1 MSEDK
6 LASPKIKILNDWKI
20 ILIPNND
27 SLCFNIYKINTKD
40 IYKKTFKLEY
50 FKKLKYFEPNHN
62 IKEIFHYILRIIDIT
77 KIELIENGNYLKIIF
92 KSTDNNDSNI
102 EFVLDKYLLEDDI
115 KRINKINFIIKQEKK
130 IKTQFLNINLEK
142 IKSITAHNNII
153 SSISLFPIGNLVS
166 VSTDK
171 SIKIWDKNL
180 NLIQLISNAHDDYIY
195 YVNVKDDNF
204 FVTCSL
210 DLSIRTWKKKDNKF
224 KLYEI
229 IHNAHYDIINKVIF
243 FSNGKII
250 SCSKDKTVKLW
261 EGKNKHQC
269 ITMMTHS
276 KSINSILLLKDNNI
290 LITSGNDGTKFWNF
304 NSCQCIFYI
313 EDAII
318 YFNGD
323 NLVRLDKDRIL
334 IGGNKIHIFSLKDN
348 KIIKNIDIKFDCYGI
363 CVLEDKN
370 IFLVCGSCKDI
381 LIFRSDN
388 YEKIYVKNNVHDYN
402 ITGLIWIRENL
413 ICSYSIDASIKLW
426 AVNIV

>member
-1 MSEDK
+1 MSNDK
-6 LASPKIKILNDWKI
+6 LSPKIKIFNDWKI

-27 SLCFNIYKINTKD
+27 SICFNIYKLNSKN
-40 IYKKTFKLEY
+40 IYLKTFKLE
-50 FKKLKYFEPNHN
+50 FLKKLKYFEPNHN
-62 IKEIFHYILRIIDIT
+62 IKEIFNYILRIINLK

-92 KSTDNNDSNI
+92 ISINYNNLNI
-102 EFVLDKYLLEDDI
+102 ELILDKKVLDDI
-115 KRINKINFIIKQEKK
+115 KRINTINYIIKQEKNT
-130 IKTQFLNINLEK
+130 KTQFLNINLEK
-142 IKSITAHNNII
+142 IKSITAHNDII

-171 SIKIWDKNL
+171 SIKIWDQNL
-180 NLIQLISNAHDDYIY
+180 NFIQLIKNAHDDYIY

-204 FVTCSL
+204 FITCSR
-210 DLSIRTWKKKDNKF
+210 DLSIRIWKKKENKF
-224 KLYEI
+224 SLFEI

-243 FSNGKII
+243 FLNGKFI

-276 KSINSILLLKDNNI
+276 KSINSILLLNDNNI
-290 LITSGNDGTKFWNF
+290 LITSGEDGTKFWNF
-304 NSCQCIFYI
+304 NSCQCNLYI
-313 EDAII
+313 ENAII

-323 NLVRLDKDRIL
+323 TLVRLDKDRII
-334 IGGNKIHIFSLKDN
+334 IGGYKIHIFSFEEK

-381 LIFRSDN
+381 LIFRCDN
-388 YEKIYVKNNVHDYN
+388 YENIYIKNNVHDFN
-402 ITGLIWIRENL
+402 ITGLIRIRDNL
-413 ICSYSIDASIKLW
+413 ICSYSIDTSIKLW
-426 AVNIV
+426 SLNII

>member
-1 MSEDK
+1 MSNDK
-6 LASPKIKILNDWKI
+6 LSPKIKIFNDWKI

-27 SLCFNIYKINTKD
+27 SICFNIYKLNSKN
-40 IYKKTFKLEY
+40 IYLKTFKLE
-50 FKKLKYFEPNHN
+50 FLKKLKYFEPNHN
-62 IKEIFHYILRIIDIT
+62 IKEIFNYILRIINLK

-92 KSTDNNDSNI
+92 ISINYNNLNI
-102 EFVLDKYLLEDDI
+102 ELILDKKVLEDDI
-115 KRINKINFIIKQEKK
+115 KRINTINFIIKQEKNT
-130 IKTQFLNINLEK
+130 KTQFLNINLEK
-142 IKSITAHNNII
+142 IKSITAHNDII

-180 NLIQLISNAHDDYIY
+180 NFIQLIKNAHDDYIY

-204 FVTCSL
+204 FITCSR
-210 DLSIRTWKKKDNKF
+210 DLSIRIWKKKENKF
-224 KLYEI
+224 SLFEI

-243 FSNGKII
+243 FLNGKFI
-250 SCSKDKTVKLW
+250 SCSKDKTIKLW

-276 KSINSILLLKDNNI
+276 KSINSILLLNDNNI
-290 LITSGNDGTKFWNF
+290 LITSGEDGTKFWNF
-304 NSCQCIFYI
+304 NSCQCNLYI
-313 EDAII
+313 ENAII

-323 NLVRLDKDRIL
+323 TLVRLDKDRII
-334 IGGNKIHIFSLKDN
+334 IGGYKIHIFSFEEK

-381 LIFRSDN
+381 LIFRCDN
-388 YEKIYVKNNVHDYN
+388 YENIYIKNNVHDFN
-402 ITGLIWIRENL
+402 ITGLIRIRDNL
-413 ICSYSIDASIKLW
+413 ICSYSIDTSIKLW
-426 AVNIV
+426 SLNII

>member
-1 MSEDK
+1 MSNDK
-6 LASPKIKILNDWKI
+6 LSPKIKIFNDWKI

-27 SLCFNIYKINTKD
+27 SICFNIYKLNSKN
-40 IYKKTFKLEY
+40 IYLKTFKLE
-50 FKKLKYFEPNHN
+50 FLKKLKYFEPNHN
-62 IKEIFHYILRIIDIT
+62 IKEIFNYILRIINLK

-92 KSTDNNDSNI
+92 ISINYNNLNI
-102 EFVLDKYLLEDDI
+102 ELILDKKVLDDI
-115 KRINKINFIIKQEKK
+115 KRINTINYIIKQEKNT
-130 IKTQFLNINLEK
+130 KTQFLNINLEK
-142 IKSITAHNNII
+142 IKSITAHNDII

-180 NLIQLISNAHDDYIY
+180 NFIQLIKNAHDDYIY

-204 FVTCSL
+204 FITCSR
-210 DLSIRTWKKKDNKF
+210 DLSIRIWKKKENKF
-224 KLYEI
+224 SLFEI

-243 FSNGKII
+243 FLNGKFI
-250 SCSKDKTVKLW
+250 SCSKDKTIKLW

-276 KSINSILLLKDNNI
+276 KSINSILLLNDNNI
-290 LITSGNDGTKFWNF
+290 LITSGEDGTKFWNF
-304 NSCQCIFYI
+304 NSCQCNLYI
-313 EDAII
+313 ENAII

-323 NLVRLDKDRIL
+323 TLVRLDKDRII
-334 IGGNKIHIFSLKDN
+334 IGGYKIHIFSFEEK

-381 LIFRSDN
+381 LIFRCDN
-388 YEKIYVKNNVHDYN
+388 YENIYIKNNVHDFN
-402 ITGLIWIRENL
+402 ITGLIRIRDNL
-413 ICSYSIDASIKLW
+413 ICSYSIDTSIKLW
-426 AVNIV
+426 SLNII

>member
-1 MSEDK
+1 MSNDK
-6 LASPKIKILNDWKI
+6 LSPKIKIFNDWKI

-27 SLCFNIYKINTKD
+27 SICFNIYKLNSKN
-40 IYKKTFKLEY
+40 IYLKTFKLE
-50 FKKLKYFEPNHN
+50 FLKKLKYFEPNHN
-62 IKEIFHYILRIIDIT
+62 IKEIFNYILRIINLK

-92 KSTDNNDSNI
+92 ISINYNNLNI
-102 EFVLDKYLLEDDI
+102 ELILDKKVLDDI
-115 KRINKINFIIKQEKK
+115 KRINTINYIIKQEKNT
-130 IKTQFLNINLEK
+130 KTQFLNINLEK
-142 IKSITAHNNII
+142 IKSITAHNDII

-180 NLIQLISNAHDDYIY
+180 NFIQLIKNAHDDYIY
-195 YVNVKDDNF
+195 YVNFKDDNF
-204 FVTCSL
+204 FITCSR
-210 DLSIRTWKKKDNKF
+210 DLSIRIWKKKENKF
-224 KLYEI
+224 SLFEI

-243 FSNGKII
+243 FLNGKFI
-250 SCSKDKTVKLW
+250 SCSKDKKIKLW

-276 KSINSILLLKDNNI
+276 KSINSILLLNDNNI
-290 LITSGNDGTKFWNF
+290 LITSGEDGTKFWNF
-304 NSCQCIFYI
+304 NSCQCNLYI
-313 EDAII
+313 ENAII

-323 NLVRLDKDRIL
+323 TLVRLDKDRIL

-381 LIFRSDN
+381 LIFRCDN
-388 YEKIYVKNNVHDYN
+388 YENIYIKNNVHDFN
-402 ITGLIWIRENL
+402 ITGLIRIRDNL
-413 ICSYSIDASIKLW
+413 ICSYSIDTSIKLW
-426 AVNIV
+426 SLNII

>member
-1 MSEDK
+1 MSNDK
-6 LASPKIKILNDWKI
+6 LSPKIKIFNDWKI

-27 SLCFNIYKINTKD
+27 SICFNIYKLNSKN
-40 IYKKTFKLEY
+40 IYLKTFKLE
-50 FKKLKYFEPNHN
+50 FLKKLKYFEPNHN
-62 IKEIFHYILRIIDIT
+62 IKEIFNYILRIINLK

-92 KSTDNNDSNI
+92 ISINYNNLNI
-102 EFVLDKYLLEDDI
+102 ELILDKKVLDDI
-115 KRINKINFIIKQEKK
+115 KRINTINYIIKQEKNT
-130 IKTQFLNINLEK
+130 KTQFLNINLEK
-142 IKSITAHNNII
+142 IKSITAHNDII
-153 SSISLFPIGNLVS
+153 SSISVFPIGNLVS

-180 NLIQLISNAHDDYIY
+180 NLLQLISNAHDDYIY

-204 FVTCSL
+204 FITCSR
-210 DLSIRTWKKKDNKF
+210 DLSIRIWKKKENKF
-224 KLYEI
+224 SLFEI

-243 FSNGKII
+243 FPNGKFI

-276 KSINSILLLKDNNI
+276 KSINSVLLLKDKNI
-290 LITSGNDGTKFWNF
+290 LITSGEDGTKFWNF
-304 NSCQCIFYI
+304 NSCQCNFYI

-334 IGGNKIHIFSLKDN
+334 IGGNKIHIFSLKEK

-381 LIFRSDN
+381 LIFRCDN
-388 YEKIYVKNNVHDYN
+388 YENIYIKNNVHDFN
-402 ITGLIWIRENL
+402 ITGLIRIRDNL
-413 ICSYSIDASIKLW
+413 ICSYSIDTSIKLW
-426 AVNIV
+426 SLNII